1 MELENKFCNH
11 YSNGYLRQESSV
23 DANLGERKSD
33 AEQDACIVLEGLLT
47 DFLLVARGKITT
59 PKQTNWTN
67 A

>member
-1 MELENKFCNH
+1 MELENKFFNH

-33 AEQDACIVLEGLLT
+33 REQDVCIVSEGLLT
-47 DFLLVARGKITT
+47 DFLLVAKGKITALQ
-59 PKQTNWTN
+59 QTNRTN